1 MTPKWIFL
9 FAPLL
14 LISIANANYTNYYSS
29 IYFSNPT
36 QNICLIY
43 NACGITP
50 PNSSTIETPQP
61 PTTYAANMTI
71 YLNPAGYFE
80 FAIANS
86 STNDI
91 FSTNPQL
98 YQNTLP
104 DQSILAELN
113 ISNENNQTT
122 FSGIIFYASATEL
135 DISPIE
141 NVILNGNGQLT
152 QSMFLNYVESNI
164 DAFYNATTIVQ
175 SPGCSSIIS
184 LTTNSVTNT
193 ATSPISYAS
202 PLFGIIELV
211 TNAISNSGLSSYC
224 YIPMPASQAVS
235 FYQDAITQSNYPY
248 QVYWN
253 FEGQSLGTGQSAVY
267 AFNSEYDNT
276 FNLNYYQT
284 QFYSTVIPEL
294 FIFSFIIILL
304 LAFNG
309 VNS

>member
-1 MTPKWIFL
+1 MMPKWIFL

-14 LISIANANYTNYYSS
+14 LISIANADFT
-29 IYFSNPT
+29 IYFSSPT
-36 QNICLIY
+36 QNACLVF
-43 NACGITP
+43 NACGITA

-71 YLNPAGYFE
+71 YLNPSGYFE

-104 DQSILAELN
+104 DQSILNELN

-122 FSGIIFYASATEL
+122 FSGIIFYASASEL

-141 NVILNGNGQLT
+141 DVILNGNGQVT

-175 SPGCSSIIS
+175 SPGCSSIIP
-184 LTTNSVTNT
+184 LANNAIINTVTN
-193 ATSPISYAS
+193 PLSYL
-202 PLFGIIELV
+202 PTLFGFIMM
-211 TNAISNSGLSSYC
+211 TNAISNSGLSNSC

-235 FYQDAITQSNYPY
+235 FYQNAVTQSGYPY
-248 QVYWN
+248 QIYWN
-253 FEGQSLGTGQSAVY
+253 FEGQQLGTGQSAIY
-267 AFNSEYDNT
+267 AFNNEYDNT
-276 FNLNYYQT
+276 FNLNYYQSEY
-284 QFYSTVIPEL
+284 YSTVIPEL
-294 FIFSFIIILL
+294 FIFSFIIVLL